1 MITIRDDGS
10 WPGFRT
16 WNLCVL
22 PTVAHKGNRCL
33 DFLSSSFIS
42 SISGSECGYIF
53 VWPRSPR
60 PFNPALS
67 GSPIEVGCTVSPE
80 VGPGKLLLLVLVLVG
95 GGWKTKLAIRFN
107 AKETVGSHQ
116 CWCELVQRK
125 TGIKVMSSGSV
136 YAESIHFLGKHTF
149 TWSLRWDCK
158 TRQLA
163 RWC

>member
-1 MITIRDDGS
+1 MMAAGQAFV
-10 WPGFRT
+10 PGT
-16 WNLCVL
+16 CVL

-33 DFLSSSFIS
+33 DFLSSPPPS
-42 SISGSECGYIF
+42 SLPYLAPNVDIF
-53 VWPRSPR
+53 VWARSPR

-67 GSPIEVGCTVSPE
+67 GSPIEVGCRVSPE
-80 VGPGKLLLLVLVLVG
+80 VGPGKLLCWCWWGVVE
-95 GGWKTKLAIRFN
+95 TKLAIRFN

-125 TGIKVMSSGSV
+125 TGIKVMSSGSI

-149 TWSLRWDCK
+149 TWSLRWHCK

>member
-1 MITIRDDGS
+1 MVA
-10 WPGFRT
+10 PGQAFIPGT
-16 WNLCVL
+16 CVL

-33 DFLSSSFIS
+33 DFLSSPPPS
-42 SISGSECGYIF
+42 SLPYLAPNVDIF

-67 GSPIEVGCTVSPE
+67 NSAIEVGCRVSPE
-80 VGPGKLLLLVLVLVG
+80 VGPGKLLVPCWWGVVERLE
-95 GGWKTKLAIRFN
+95 KTKLAIPFN

>member
-1 MITIRDDGS
+1 M
-10 WPGFRT
+10 
-16 WNLCVL
+16 
-22 PTVAHKGNRCL
+22 
-33 DFLSSSFIS
+33 SFQPWHIKATDALIS
-42 SISGSECGYIF
+42 SPPPSSLPYLAPNVDIF

-125 TGIKVMSSGSV
+125 TGIKVMSSGSI
-136 YAESIHFLGKHTF
+136 YAESIHFQAWKAHIYLE
-149 TWSLRWDCK
+149 
-158 TRQLA
+158 LA
-163 RWC
+163 VAL

>member
-1 MITIRDDGS
+1 M
-10 WPGFRT
+10 
-16 WNLCVL
+16 
-22 PTVAHKGNRCL
+22 
-33 DFLSSSFIS
+33 SFQPWHIKAADALIS
-42 SISGSECGYIF
+42 SPHPSSLPYLAPNVDIF

-67 GSPIEVGCTVSPE
+67 GSPIEVGCRVSPE
-80 VGPGKLLLLVLVLVG
+80 DGPGKLLCWCWWGAGAGALCWWGVVARLV
-95 GGWKTKLAIRFN
+95 KTKLAIRFN

-149 TWSLRWDCK
+149 TWSLRWHCK
-158 TRQLA
+158 TRHVA

>member
-1 MITIRDDGS
+1 MA
-10 WPGFRT
+10 PGQAFVPGT
-16 WNLCVL
+16 CVL

-33 DFLSSSFIS
+33 DILSPPSSLP
-42 SISGSECGYIF
+42 YLAPNVDIF

-80 VGPGKLLLLVLVLVG
+80 VGPGKLLLLCWCWWGVVE
-95 GGWKTKLAIRFN
+95 TKLAIRFN

-125 TGIKVMSSGSV
+125 TGIKIISSGSV
-136 YAESIHFLGKHTF
+136 YAENIHFLGKHTF